1 MDMTESRRLRDQGA
15 MRGGFAPVT
24 PRTIADTGVAEA
36 FLNALLLRRLYSF
49 GDACLKS
56 LVDSLSLPAP
66 VVRSILQRLRLARM
80 VERLGAASDAGD
92 EFWTLTTAGRAR
104 AAEARALNAYLG
116 PAPVSV
122 ESYRRS
128 LAEQP
133 DETPPDA
140 ARLSAVLGDLAID
153 PGTLDQLGVALTSGR
168 NFIIHGPPGS
178 GRSSLVGRLSHML
191 RESVWIPRAVLLGDQ
206 VMSLYDPACHEI
218 VPLTNGG
225 TSLHDPRWVRVR
237 RPVVMAG
244 SATTEDSFRLSE
256 QLGLCALA
264 APLQIKSA
272 HGILV
277 LDEPRTGMRSGGALC
292 RRLTSAIESGRQT
305 LVTSDKKV
313 AELPLKTRLVV
324 VDSRSPSKG
333 GYHRMGLRFGH
344 RVSLAPLHPELY
356 RQVLS
361 RAAQAAGLP
370 VDQVG
375 VEYLCQDLH
384 RRSTIPLL
392 SSIPSELIRR
402 ISDQARWRAVK
413 AEVNP
418 DSLER
423 AWCSLFGTSTRGPA
437 A

>member
-1 MDMTESRRLRDQGA
+1 MDMTESRRLRDQSA
-15 MRGGFAPVT
+15 LRGEFAPVA

-36 FLNALLLRRLYSF
+36 FLNALLLRHLYSL
-49 GDACLKS
+49 GDACPRS
-56 LVDSLSLPAP
+56 LIDSSSLPAP

-92 EFWTLTTAGRAR
+92 EIWTLTTGGRAR

-116 PAPVSV
+116 PAPVSI
-122 ESYRRS
+122 ESYERS
-128 LAEQP
+128 LADQA

-140 ARLSAVLGDLAID
+140 ARLSAVLGDLALD
-153 PGTLDQLGVALTSGR
+153 PRTLDQLGVALASGR
-168 NFIIHGPPGS
+168 NFIIHGRPGS
-178 GRSSLVGRLSHML
+178 GRSSLVDRLSHMFQGT
-191 RESVWIPRAVLLGDQ
+191 VWIPRAVLLGDQ
-206 VMSLYDPACHEI
+206 VMSLYDPSHHEI

-225 TSLHDPRWVRVR
+225 ASLYDPRWVRVR

-244 SATTEDSFRLSE
+244 SGTAKASFGLSE
-256 QLGLCALA
+256 QLGLYALA

-277 LDEPRTGMRSGGALC
+277 LDEPRDGMRSGRALC
-292 RRLTSAIESGRQT
+292 SRLTSAVESGRQIV
-305 LVTSDKKV
+305 VTPDKKV

-324 VDSRSPSKG
+324 VDSRAPSKG

-356 RQVLS
+356 RQVVS
-361 RAAQAAGLP
+361 RTAQAAGLS
-370 VDQVG
+370 VDQVSLD
-375 VEYLCQDLH
+375 YLCQDLH

-392 SSIPSELIRR
+392 SSIPSELIGR
-402 ISDQARWRAVK
+402 ISDQARWRGIAG
-413 AEVNP
+413 EVNP
-418 DSLER
+418 DSLEH
-423 AWCSLFGTSTRGPA
+423 AWYSLFGTSIGEPA